1 MEISSFFYFTGFR
14 RITSEVV
21 VLTKDLFCGIL
32 YIKKGS
38 ERKCIKKIIQ

>member
-1 MEISSFFYFTGFR
+1 MEISSFFIFIEFR
-14 RITSEVV
+14 RITSKVV

>member
-1 MEISSFFYFTGFR
+1 MEISSFFISIEFR
-14 RITSEVV
+14 RITSKVV
-21 VLTKDLFCGIL
+21 VLTKDLFYGIL